1 MGAVVKNPI
10 TQLAQAYMPGTTSAL
25 FVDESLARIPTINS
39 KEIRN
44 LSNFL
49 PVIVLIH
56 KSSIKKVAVR
66 KLMDSN
72 SLTEASES
80 TKLVGLVG
88 QAVDL
93 FKTADAD
100 SVVMFRDVIVN
111 FSAVEVR
118 RNGRLVVLTA
128 LEFKA
133 LKYFLQNARR
143 AISRDE
149 LLNEVWGYENYP
161 CTRTVDNHILR
172 LRQKLEPD
180 PSRPVHFQTVHGLG
194 YKFLP

>member
-10 TQLAQAYMPGTTSAL
+10 TQLTQASAPQPTAAL

-56 KSSIKKVAVR
+56 KSTIKKFAVR
-66 KLMDSN
+66 EMTDGK
-72 SLTEASES
+72 SLTDISES
-80 TKLVGLVG
+80 TKLLGLFG
-88 QAVDL
+88 QAVGR
-93 FKTADAD
+93 FKTADEE
-100 SVVMFRDVIVN
+100 SVFVFGDVIVS
-111 FSAVEVR
+111 FSSLEVHR
-118 RNGRLVVLTA
+118 KEQPVVLTA

-133 LKYFLQNARR
+133 LKYFIQNPRR

-149 LLNEVWGYENYP
+149 LLNQVWGYENYP
-161 CTRTVDNHILR
+161 CTRSVDNHILR
-172 LRQKLEPD
+172 LRQKLEQD
-180 PSRPVHFQTVHGLG
+180 PSRPA
-194 YKFLP
+194 